1 MLWRKTLKDNF
12 QGELPVNAFFDE
24 YLPKPSTETEVL
36 IAAMVKQS
44 TTQFAKAGAAAAIAT
59 KESGYDTLFV
69 KYLEAIVSKF
79 PAATKPPFLDTHG
92 VKFAAIDEEDHQT
105 SPDITGGQPGGTL
118 TKDNCTWGNAGTVL
132 ELKTHVHI
140 FKDGEIKDAEDP
152 QNALMQ
158 LAKSARSLMAGGR
171 CCFAF
176 VVAVVKTQAR
186 ILRFDRS
193 GFRTS
198 AAFDW
203 TKKENA
209 HLIPTFLWRLYNPA
223 TPRNHIYGAD
233 PTVSIPTPDEAQKM
247 FKLWQET
254 SSYEKTPPAERLS
267 FAAATRDSRWLKASK
282 NGADVRCF
290 TIGRPLFQSEGLF
303 SRATRVDRV
312 VIEDDPEP
320 TVYALKDAWRQACR
334 RPETDYYDV
343 IAKHCEVKGHS
354 TEGMARCLGSL
365 EFPEHKTISG
375 AQDAQQRCHI
385 RSLLT
390 PVGLPLNKFPSSK
403 QLILALQNALAHHEI
418 AHEAGVMHRDISEG
432 NVLFDEA
439 TGKGFLVDWD
449 YAEFNE
455 VGKTNWQN
463 WFPERAAGDK
473 YTDFHKSLKDFT
485 GTFPFVAIE
494 LLENENLR
502 HEPWHDLESFYWL
515 LIWVILR
522 YTYHG
527 HDDGNAAC
535 HNLFDAAKPADAKR
549 TWLSVRTPQN
559 HSLLFEL
566 AIRLRQLILGQ
577 NPPRLEQDPQTFSLP
592 PGYQHVM
599 PTPTPATNVTHKS
612 MAFMFQQVVALES
625 WATFKDAAAVPYT
638 RPRIK
643 AAGTQRTNTGSQLQ
657 RFAIQN
663 SHAISIGS
671 GGGSNARSGSSS
683 KRKLDSGNT
692 ASSGDDS
699 PEPPSK
705 KSKPPKK
712 SNKASKKD
720 QPSTPRAKVAGS
732 GRKKAS
738 GSKKL

>member
-12 QGELPVNAFFDE
+12 QGELPVDDFFDE
-24 YLPKPSTETEVL
+24 YLPKPSTETKAL

-140 FKDGEIKDAEDP
+140 FKDGEIKDAEEP

-203 TKKENA
+203 TKKNNA

-233 PTVSIPTPDEAQKM
+233 PTVSIPTLDEAQKM

-343 IAKHCEVKGHS
+343 IAKHCEVKRHS

-432 NVLFDEA
+432 NILFDEA

-463 WFPERAAGDK
+463 WFPERAASDM
-473 YTDFHKSLKDFT
+473 YTDLHKSLKDFT

-502 HEPWHDLESFYWL
+502 HEAWHDLESFYWL
-515 LIWVILR
+515 LIWIILR
-522 YTYHG
+522 YTHHA
-527 HDDGNAAC
+527 HDDGPAAC
-535 HNLFDAAKPADAKR
+535 HNLFDAAKPAGAKR
-549 TWLSVRTPQN
+549 QWLSGLTP
-559 HSLLFEL
+559 L
-566 AIRLRQLILGQ
+566 ADPTSPLYKLTARLRLLVEKQ
-577 NPPRLEQDPQTFSLP
+577 NPAVSKRDEVEMPIDFERGPPPPVYRITHADMKRLAFDFVIAQAEWDTFE
-592 PGYQHVM
+592 G
-599 PTPTPATNVTHKS
+599 
-612 MAFMFQQVVALES
+612 
-625 WATFKDAAAVPYT
+625 DAAVPYT

-643 AAGTQRTNTGSQLQ
+643 AAGTQRANTGSQLQ
-657 RFAIQN
+657 RFAIHN
-663 SHAISIGS
+663 SHGISIGS
-671 GGGSNARSGSSS
+671 GGGSKTRRGSSS

-699 PEPPSK
+699 PEPPLK

-712 SNKASKKD
+712 PTASKKD
-720 QPSTPRAKVAGS
+720 QPSTPQAKVAGS